1 MAAILQ
7 IHFPFEGPFGEAMV
21 EAMTPLARSINDEP
35 GLLWKIWTEDPQAR
49 RAGGVYLF
57 SNRED
62 AEAYRQ
68 KHTARLQDMGVTGIE
83 AQILDVNEPLSQINA
98 GPAGSASRRAGG

>member
-1 MAAILQ
+1 MAVILQ
-7 IHFPFEGPFGEAMV
+7 VHFPFEGPFGEAMV

-35 GLLWKIWTEDPQAR
+35 GMLWKIWTEDEAGK

-57 SNRED
+57 ATRED

-68 KHTARLQDMGVTGIE
+68 MHTARLEGMGVNGIE
-83 AQILDVNEPLSQINA
+83 AQVLDANETLSVINGGPLA
-98 GPAGSASRRAGG
+98 P

>member
-7 IHFPFEGPFGEAMV
+7 VHFPFDGPFGKAMV
-21 EAMTPLARSINDEP
+21 EAMKPLARSINDEP
-35 GLLWKIWTEDPQAR
+35 GLIWKIWTEDPKGQ

-57 SNRED
+57 ATRKE

-68 KHTARLQDMGVTGIE
+68 MHTDRLESMGITGIE
-83 AQILDVNEPLSQINA
+83 AQIFEANEALSAINGGPLDT
-98 GPAGSASRRAGG
+98 

>member
-1 MAAILQ
+1 MAVILQ
-7 IHFPFEGPFGEAMV
+7 VHFPFEGPFGQAMV

-35 GLLWKIWTEDPQAR
+35 GLLWKIWTEDAAGK

-57 SNRED
+57 ATRAD

-68 KHTARLQDMGVTGIE
+68 MHTARLEGMGVTGIE
-83 AQILDVNEPLSQINA
+83 AQVLEANEALSSINGGPLN
-98 GPAGSASRRAGG
+98 RD

>member
-7 IHFPFEGPFGEAMV
+7 VHFPLEGPFGEAMV
-21 EAMTPLARSINDEP
+21 EAMTPLAHSINDEP
-35 GLLWKIWTEDPQAR
+35 GMLWKIWTEDSQGK

-57 SNRED
+57 ATRKD

-68 KHTARLQDMGVTGIE
+68 MHTARLEGMGVTGIE
-83 AQILDVNEPLSQINA
+83 GQIFDANETLSAINRGPLL
-98 GPAGSASRRAGG
+98 